1 MLGTMGWAMPRELF
15 SLEPS
20 AFPPLPLQIRNAVTN
35 VGLRVDRHFR
45 QFAAIRTGIS
55 GPEFYLP
62 MFLVHITAHYRT
74 LMHITAHQVHITAH
88 QLHITLDPCSRL
100 RRRGRTE
107 RRGRWGAFGG
117 RGAVTRLQPLE
128 TLMILEVLAV
138 TLPVTARYRRYIFV
152 ESKV

>member
-1 MLGTMGWAMPRELF
+1 MVQKWFPNLLWLELLGTMGWAVPGSFLAL
-15 SLEPS
+15 SLQPFRPCLS
-20 AFPPLPLQIRNAVTN
+20 QIRNAVTN
-35 VGLRVDRHFR
+35 IGLRVDRHFR

-88 QLHITLDPCSRL
+88 QLHTNCTSPCSRL

-117 RGAVTRLQPLE
+117 SGSRY
-128 TLMILEVLAV
+128 
-138 TLPVTARYRRYIFV
+138 TATTIANIDD
-152 ESKV
+152 S